1 MEHNILIIH
10 LHKIH
15 LLYFKPTLLN
25 CVVCYYISRHTS
37 EIKKQSEL
45 TKKNYLQFLY
55 ETSPFPVVMAE
66 IAIHG
71 FKEVSDLSV
80 CLKDIISRMMTHSVK
95 VIGDFNRCIHNIEM
109 PKLKYLLKFMKKY
122 AR

>member
-1 MEHNILIIH
+1 MLNSYSPIFVTRIWDNVPKYIHIFNHIL
-10 LHKIH
+10 
-15 LLYFKPTLLN
+15 F
-25 CVVCYYISRHTS
+25 
-37 EIKKQSEL
+37 
-45 TKKNYLQFLY
+45 QFLY

-122 AR
+122 A